1 MSADLR
7 RGFAYFGCRERVYT
21 HMEFP
26 EFDGLPCDWRRQ
38 LCTSQ
43 KSPVVGP
50 FGNVFPTI
58 DHALMAF
65 RFMYT
70 SNNPALTYLFRS
82 EHSTFHNMKLA
93 RRWSDVN
100 GMSLLMCDPDARLWI
115 IVRDRCMFDLVFQR
129 ICRDETYRKILS
141 TLIKHRVLP
150 VYHVRTATD
159 QTYWGAIMD
168 KSKFTPN
175 KVSNVEDCEL
185 MVEEAYHRPGRDVS
199 CNKLEYL
206 VGRNRLGCIMKEA
219 MCMYDEVYNVGM
231 PLRIHIPS
239 MESTHLP
246 AIPISPIETPELEK
260 SNVDLDVS
268 QSSKKRR
275 RVVAQ
280 DQDLPSPKSSNFTGG
295 KVRHVGGLSID
306 IKGITAN
313 FTSLVESVSEEDI
326 DLVSKALHRENQE
339 PETNHANTKVE
350 DELFI

>member
-129 ICRDETYRKILS
+129 ICRDESYRKILS

-175 KVSNVEDCEL
+175 KVSNVENCEA
-185 MVEEAYHRPGRDVS
+185 MIEDAYNRPGRDVS

-246 AIPISPIETPELEK
+246 PIPISPIETPPAPEPE
-260 SNVDLDVS
+260 SV
-268 QSSKKRR
+268 QSAEVENAAPCKKRR
-275 RVVAQ
+275 RVVLH
-280 DQDLPSPKSSNFTGG
+280 DQERSSNFTGG
-295 KVRHVGGLSID
+295 KVRHLGGLSID

-313 FTSLVESVSEEDI
+313 FTNLVESVSEEDI
-326 DLVSKALHRENQE
+326 DLVSKALHRENQQIG
-339 PETNHANTKVE
+339 NKVE